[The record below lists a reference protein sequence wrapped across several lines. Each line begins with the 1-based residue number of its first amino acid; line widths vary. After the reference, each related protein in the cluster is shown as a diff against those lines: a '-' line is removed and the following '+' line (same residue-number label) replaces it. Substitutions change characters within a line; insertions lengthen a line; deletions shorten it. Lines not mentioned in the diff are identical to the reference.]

1 MAQRTLF
8 EAFKKA
14 TREPTS
20 TRVGRPQSKDEFMY
34 SLFGSDDDVES
45 NEDTL
50 MHASGNASPRGSEDA
65 LDFNDSMDESTDNA
79 AMQGIENDAVDPTT
93 TQAGLSKCGKSKHK
107 KKVGRKYRPS
117 WEVSYPFLKL
127 VVDGDKERMKCIWC
141 ERFKVKG
148 VWGKG
153 DGCETISKGAIR
165 KHHNSNEH
173 ALGRMRWYS
182 EKDKKM
188 PAHVVIMQ
196 DRCKN
201 RVITCMKLAYF
212 IAKQDLAIMKYE
224 ALCELAYDLDVK
236 EMPVRKD
243 YSSYT
248 NFMAGK
254 EFLQAIADYVEAN
267 QRQELLAS
275 PFFTIMVDETT
286 DRALEKHLIVY
297 VSFLSKGGLGAC
309 KTEFLRLVIVAD
321 GCAQTKYNALVQM
334 FDGMGLNIKRL
345 VGIAT
350 DGDSSMLGI
359 RDGLVAKLSRD
370 VPNLIS
376 VHCVA
381 HREAL
386 AVLDACKS
394 MPCLMYINK
403 IANKVY
409 SWISA
414 SSVRHTEFQNLLEEM
429 NIQVLE
435 VLQIHDVRWLARG
448 NVMKRLTKLMPGI
461 LSFWKTGARAWYD
474 KLRIYK
480 VLFSIYML
488 ADILHDMD
496 MLNKVFQKETA
507 DVTSF
512 STSIEV
518 TLSSL
523 RRKLLSPSFAK
534 DTLYLKDFMDSTKE
548 GVLMHTNEAGEEY
561 VHHLVYACMP
571 GKDKDG
577 IPYDFEGGSVDAC
590 IAMAKQFVQKTIE
603 CINERF
609 PDMYFF
615 NATKLFNPQF
625 YARDDKEREEKCVLW
640 LSRLLDLLGGH
651 VVDGD
656 ACRKE
661 FKAFVDVLYYGCEGM
676 NFRDAWRI
684 FSCTQHWHETF
695 PNLMK
700 LWQIL
705 LVLPISSVP
714 CERGFSKQNII
725 KNDRRQSLRV
735 HTLEMLMRVS
745 LLGTD
750 AKLLD
755 WEKVYEGWEQVKD
768 RRPSDL

>member
-1 MAQRTLF
+1 
-8 EAFKKA
+8 
-14 TREPTS
+14 
-20 TRVGRPQSKDEFMY
+20 
-34 SLFGSDDDVES
+34 
-45 NEDTL
+45 
-50 MHASGNASPRGSEDA
+50 
-65 LDFNDSMDESTDNA
+65 
-79 AMQGIENDAVDPTT
+79 
-93 TQAGLSKCGKSKHK
+93 
-107 KKVGRKYRPS
+107 
-117 WEVSYPFLKL
+117 
-127 VVDGDKERMKCIWC
+127 
-141 ERFKVKG
+141 
-148 VWGKG
+148 
-153 DGCETISKGAIR
+153 
-165 KHHNSNEH
+165 
-173 ALGRMRWYS
+173 
-182 EKDKKM
+182 
-188 PAHVVIMQ
+188 
-196 DRCKN
+196 
-201 RVITCMKLAYF
+201 
-212 IAKQDLAIMKYE
+212 MKYE

-275 PFFTIMVDETT
+275 FFFTIMVDETT

-297 VSFLSKGGLGAC
+297 VSFLSKKGLGAC
-309 KTEFLRLVIVAD
+309 KTEFLRSVIVAD

-394 MPCLMYINK
+394 
-403 IANKVY
+403 
-409 SWISA
+409 
-414 SSVRHTEFQNLLEEM
+414 
-429 NIQVLE
+429 
-435 VLQIHDVRWLARG
+435 
-448 NVMKRLTKLMPGI
+448 I

-474 KLRIYK
+474 KLRMYK

-488 ADILHDMD
+488 PDILHDMD
-496 MLNKVFQKETA
+496 MLNKVFQNETA

-523 RRKLLSPSFAK
+523 RRKFLSPNFAK

-577 IPYDFEGGSVDAC
+577 ILYDFEGGSVDAC

-640 LSRLLDLLGGH
+640 LSRLLDRLGGH

-661 FKAFVDVLYYGCEGM
+661 LKAFVDVLYYGCEGM

-684 FSCTQHWHETF
+684 FSCTQHGHETF

-700 LWQIL
+700 LWQIW
-705 LVLPISSVP
+705 LVLPISSLP
-714 CERGFSKQNII
+714 CERSFSKQNII

-735 HTLEMLMRVS
+735 HTLEMLMRIS